1 MSNLIISMIVV
12 VQVVMAV
19 LLGMLVYRNGRNG
32 SRNNAVTVASGYELE
47 SASSRPV
54 KLAENTRVVT
64 ETLEEIPLD
73 ARLLPLDKA
82 ALQEAYHNQL
92 ILLWQTYLKS
102 GLSDDNA
109 IIYFK
114 NGLKHAR
121 NAYNLAMTEIEK
133 REKKIAEE
141 KKQ

>member
-1 MSNLIISMIVV
+1 MIVV
-12 VQVVMAV
+12 VQIVMAI
-19 LLGMLVYRNGRNG
+19 LLGVLVMRNGRNV
-32 SRNNAVTVASGYELE
+32 SRGVVTTEYDVAA
-47 SASSRPV
+47 ASSRPYQ
-54 KLAENTRVVT
+54 LANNTKAASDV
-64 ETLEEIPLD
+64 LEEIPID

-102 GLSDDNA
+102 GLSDDKA

-114 NGLKHAR
+114 NGLRHAR

-133 REKKIAEE
+133 REKKLEAE
-141 KKQ
+141 KK

>member
-1 MSNLIISMIVV
+1 MVI
-12 VQVVMAV
+12 VQVMMAV
-19 LLGMLVYRNGRNG
+19 LLGVLVVRNGRNG
-32 SRNNAVTVASGYELE
+32 ARSNAQPEYEIAS
-47 SASSRPV
+47 ATSRPV

>member
-12 VQVVMAV
+12 VQIVMAV
-19 LLGMLVYRNGRNG
+19 LLGMLVVRNGRNG
-32 SRNNAVTVASGYELE
+32 ARSNVQMEYEVAS
-47 SASSRPV
+47 ATSRPYQ
-54 KLAENTRVVT
+54 LTDDTSTASAA
-64 ETLEEIPLD
+64 LEEIPID

-102 GLSDDNA
+102 GLSDDKA

-114 NGLKHAR
+114 NGLRHAR

-133 REKKIAEE
+133 REKKLEAE
-141 KKQ
+141 KK